1 LCSPKI
7 KIHHLKLFLKSQ
19 YASAN
24 PGAQVAESAIQVVY
38 VNPRGVE
45 HVLHGNKTLL
55 DVVDEFKAGDL
66 DSDLVLHYRIAR
78 DV

>member
-24 PGAQVAESAIQVVY
+24 PSAQLGESAINVVY

-45 HVLHGNKTLL
+45 HALHGNKTLL
-55 DVVDEFKAGDL
+55 DVVEEFKAGDL

-78 DV
+78 DL